1 MFKKALEDIYTRE
14 KPTFSKVVARFD
26 KIFTVIFTTEL
37 LIKWFVYGMKKYFTN
52 GWNLLDFVIVV
63 VSLIGTIL
71 DRDSKEFE

>member
-1 MFKKALEDIYTRE
+1 
-14 KPTFSKVVARFD
+14 VARFD
-26 KIFTVIFTTEL
+26 KIFTVIFMTEL
-37 LIKWFVYGMKKYFTN
+37 LIKWFAYGMKKNFTN